1 MSGTGALL
9 PNVRL
14 FPGVQ
19 KQLVCVLTHDNI
31 TIESKRWLQL
41 NNICNQ
47 SDSNFDIHNYSK
59 FYLCILRG

>member
-9 PNVRL
+9 QNVRL

-19 KQLVCVLTHDNI
+19 KQLVCVLTQYNI

-59 FYLCILRG
+59 FYKCILRG